1 MQLNSCERIHARRLR
16 STTVPGSNLSQ
27 WLDSGASGALVIAA
41 MASSNSAPEA
51 ATPVEL
57 HVADTVDFVRSR
69 LPAGWAPEIGIV
81 CGSGLGGLVSGVAI
95 VASIPYAAIP
105 HFPVSSVQG
114 HGKAL
119 VFGTLGGKRIVAL
132 TGRFH
137 FYEGLQ
143 PATVAYGIRCVAAL
157 GAKVLVVTNASG
169 GVNPGYEKQDIM
181 LIEDHISFCCLA
193 GVHPLGAERLSV
205 AVCVVVTELCGLL
218 GTRWL
223 QLLLPYAPPA
233 VCCCSRPQ
241 RRDFWAPFPSHDER
255 IHACPARRHEACC
268 RGEGPCSAP
277 A

>member
-1 MQLNSCERIHARRLR
+1 MY
-16 STTVPGSNLSQ
+16 
-27 WLDSGASGALVIAA
+27 GASGALLIAA
-41 MASSNSAPEA
+41 MAASNPAQKPEA
-51 ATPVEL
+51 PTRVEL
-57 HVADTVDFVRSR
+57 HVAETVDFVRSR

-137 FYEGLQ
+137 FYEGLH
-143 PATVAYGIRCVAAL
+143 PATVAYGVRCVAAL
-157 GAKVLVVTNASG
+157 GAKVLVVTNAAG

-193 GVHPLGAERLSV
+193 GVHPLGAERVLS
-205 AVCVVVTELCGLL
+205 AVSVVVANFGL
-218 GTRWL
+218 
-223 QLLLPYAPPA
+223 
-233 VCCCSRPQ
+233 PQ
-241 RRDFWAPFPSHDER
+241 
-255 IHACPARRHEACC
+255 
-268 RGEGPCSAP
+268 
-277 A
+277 